1 MRNNKIKI
9 KNHSLDII
17 DDEYFDFTIFSI
29 TSTESASH
37 IISVL
42 NQCLNI
48 DFQISQLLDFT
59 HEEGEQFYFPLY
71 AFLHE
76 ELNIDFY
83 ILANQTSF
91 QPKESKRVSESFD
104 LFLGDVQRTTQLIPE
119 LEQTDYF
126 LILKGDNRHKHSYEI
141 FETIKNKFINVTE
154 IYIEDLKAL
163 KSRMN
168 LIF

>member
-1 MRNNKIKI
+1 MRNNKMKI
-9 KNHSLDII
+9 KNHSLDIV

-29 TSTESASH
+29 TSTESAYH
-37 IISVL
+37 IISIL
-42 NQCLNI
+42 NKCLNI

-83 ILANQTSF
+83 IVANHTSY
-91 QPKESKRVSESFD
+91 QPKESKRTNESFD

-141 FETIKNKFINVTE
+141 YETIKNKFINVTE

>member
-1 MRNNKIKI
+1 MKI

-29 TSTESASH
+29 TSTESAYH
-37 IISVL
+37 IISIL
-42 NQCLNI
+42 NECLNI
-48 DFQISQLLDFT
+48 DFQISQLLEFT

-71 AFLHE
+71 SFLHDD
-76 ELNIDFY
+76 LNIDFY
-83 ILANQTSF
+83 IVANQTSF
-91 QPKESKRVSESFD
+91 QPKESKGINGSFD

-141 FETIKNKFINVTE
+141 YETIKTKFINVTE
-154 IYIEDLKAL
+154 IYTEDLKAL

>member
-1 MRNNKIKI
+1 MKI

-29 TSTESASH
+29 TSTESAYH
-37 IISVL
+37 IINIL

-48 DFQISQLLDFT
+48 DFKIDQLLEFT
-59 HEEGEQFYFPLY
+59 HEEGDQFYFPLY
-71 AFLHE
+71 SFLHD
-76 ELNIDFY
+76 ELNIDFF
-83 ILANQTSF
+83 IVSNQTSF
-91 QPKESKRVSESFD
+91 QPKESNTKSESFD

-141 FETIKNKFINVTE
+141 FESIKYKFINVTE
-154 IYIEDLKAL
+154 IYIEDLKTL

>member
-1 MRNNKIKI
+1 MKI
-9 KNHSLDII
+9 KNHSLDIV

-29 TSTESASH
+29 TSTESAYH
-37 IISVL
+37 IISIL
-42 NQCLNI
+42 NKCLNI

-83 ILANQTSF
+83 IVANQTSY
-91 QPKESKRVSESFD
+91 QPKESKRTNESFD

-141 FETIKNKFINVTE
+141 YETIKNKFINVTE